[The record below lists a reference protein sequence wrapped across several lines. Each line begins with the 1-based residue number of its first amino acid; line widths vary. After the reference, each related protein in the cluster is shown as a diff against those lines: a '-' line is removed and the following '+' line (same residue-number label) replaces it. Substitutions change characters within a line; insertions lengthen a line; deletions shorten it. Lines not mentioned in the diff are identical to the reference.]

1 MDCSL
6 DDYAKANKISSRG
19 KKQTAFYNA
28 GMVVQPDNFCPSGLF
43 LEVR

>member
-19 KKQTAFYNA
+19 KQSKSFYNA
-28 GMVVQPDNFCPSGLF
+28 GNKKSQDI
-43 LEVR
+43 LEVKRPA